1 DRLRRQSAE
10 MSLQQL
16 MCQLE
21 VSTLALGSDG
31 KQCGIHA
38 LVADPGAVSDDDQLY
53 GCRRLVAKGAG
64 CPGIDGL
71 CQGGRAVVH
80 GRSDVMFG
88 RRAFVACRALP
99 IRKCGRQ
106 SRPVTKLSCTTRR
119 AALGRQPFHCR
130 IRVPACGRRN
140 GGSGGADLEREDPGY
155 RSRRPRDETMR
166 HWITSFLLLM
176 GQPFLY
182 AAPRGFGRVKA
193 RPRPRPPTPS
203 REPPR

>member
-1 DRLRRQSAE
+1 MDADGLLGAFEAHGLESALQVGAHTAREDARGRRDRLRRQSAE

-21 VSTLALGSDG
+21 VSALALGSDG
-31 KQCGIHA
+31 KQRGIHA

-99 IRKCGRQ
+99 IRKQTGQ
-106 SRPVTKLSCTTRR
+106 
-119 AALGRQPFHCR
+119 
-130 IRVPACGRRN
+130 
-140 GGSGGADLEREDPGY
+140 ADR
-155 RSRRPRDETMR
+155 
-166 HWITSFLLLM
+166 
-176 GQPFLY
+176 
-182 AAPRGFGRVKA
+182 
-193 RPRPRPPTPS
+193 
-203 REPPR
+203 